1 RSTRDWSSDVCS
13 SDLVLRRAEGRALRR
28 LALAPIFVV
37 GFFAGAWLVVS
48 PWVVGFPP
56 GGHGDWSASRWSAV
70 WAGIIVLGTSGAALR
85 SEERRVGKGGSG
97 GM

>member
-1 RSTRDWSSDVCS
+1 M
-13 SDLVLRRAEGRALRR
+13 RR

-70 WAGIIVLGTSGAALR
+70 WAGIIVLGTSGAALVTTVGLALADAADR
-85 SEERRVGKGGSG
+85 SQETGQE
-97 GM
+97 